1 MKKLLVVLF
10 ALGAMSVIVA
20 GCAPAAETTPPADA
34 NAKGADAGAD
44 AEK

>member
-20 GCAPAAETTPPADA
+20 GCAPAAETTPPTDSAP
-34 NAKGADAGAD
+34 KGDAGAE
-44 AEK
+44 AK

>member
-20 GCAPAAETTPPADA
+20 GCAPAAESTPPATE
-34 NAKGADAGAD
+34 NAKGTDAGAE
-44 AEK
+44 AK